1 MMKNIFIGIATLLLA
16 QSLTHA
22 LEAPFILTISIRP
35 GSNGVVY
42 LCGDKPSTRQEV
54 SAALARLASIDKN
67 AKVAV
72 RPSAD
77 TSFQVVADVL
87 REIKSHGL
95 TSGAIIYEG
104 PDLNRTNATA
114 LAILP
119 IAFSNFFADSYS
131 NASIM
136 NDIKNA
142 QPAGPG
148 YPPQGVGSP
157 DP

>member
-1 MMKNIFIGIATLLLA
+1 MKYIVIGIMALLLD
-16 QSLTHA
+16 QSLSYA
-22 LEAPFILTISIRP
+22 LEAPFILTISISTE
-35 GSNGVVY
+35 SNGVVY
-42 LCGDKPSTRQEV
+42 LCNKEASSRQGV
-54 SAALARLASIDKN
+54 SDALARLASIDKN

-131 NASIM
+131 NAPIM
-136 NDIKNA
+136 NDTNNA

-148 YPPQGVGSP
+148 YPSQNAGSP